1 MNPRTP
7 RRSLTAAALAAAALT
22 FAPAAAPSAELADAD
37 SLSPAT
43 AVTVDLAPALSVS
56 PAFSVGRLCLPGSTC
71 P

>member
-1 MNPRTP
+1 MTVRT
-7 RRSLTAAALAAAALT
+7 RCRALTAAGLLVVALGVRPPGGAQL
-22 FAPAAAPSAELADAD
+22 ELAEAD

-43 AVTVDLAPALSVS
+43 AVSAAVTPTLTIA